1 MQFKPRYRGFE
12 NRLRDS
18 FTRQPAMVTLAA
30 RLLRVVPGE
39 VTIEVPYRD
48 ALGQAGDSLRAGV
61 VAAAL
66 ESACTHAAFTLM
78 PVDATVLTVDF
89 KLDMLA
95 PARGHGLFVLG
106 QVRRQSC
113 TSCICTAEGYM
124 RADGAEKQV
133 ALMTATVM
141 VMRGPAAQEASG
153 SRSGETKAIR
163 ACGSESTA
171 AE

>member
-1 MQFKPRYRGFE
+1 MRFKPRHRGFE
-12 NRLRDS
+12 NRLRDA
-18 FTRQPAMVTLAA
+18 FTREPAVIALAA

-39 VTIEVPYRD
+39 VTIEVPYRE

-66 ESACTHAAFTLM
+66 ESACSYAAFTLM
-78 PVDATVLTVDF
+78 PVEATVLTVDF
-89 KLDMLA
+89 KLDVLA

-106 QVRRQSC
+106 RVLRAGCNAC
-113 TSCICTAEGYM
+113 TCQAEGYM
-124 RADGAEKQV
+124 RADSAEKQV

-141 VMRGPAAQEASG
+141 VMRGPAQGASG
-153 SRSGETKAIR
+153 SRSGETKAIL
-163 ACGSESTA
+163 ACGSQSTA

>member
-1 MQFKPRYRGFE
+1 MQFRPRYRGFE
-12 NRLRDS
+12 NRLRDA
-18 FTRQPAMVTLAA
+18 FTRAPAMVTLAA

-39 VTIEVPYRD
+39 VTLEVPYRE
-48 ALGQAGDSLRAGV
+48 ALAQAGDSLRAGV

-66 ESACTHAAFTLM
+66 ETACSYAAFSLT

-106 QVRRQSC
+106 QVLRQSC
-113 TSCICTAEGYM
+113 NSCICSAEGYM
-124 RADGAEKQV
+124 RAQGAEKQV

-141 VMRGPAAQEASG
+141 IMRETPA
-153 SRSGETKAIR
+153 SRCLGEDTPL
-163 ACGSESTA
+163 ACGSESA
-171 AE
+171 ASE